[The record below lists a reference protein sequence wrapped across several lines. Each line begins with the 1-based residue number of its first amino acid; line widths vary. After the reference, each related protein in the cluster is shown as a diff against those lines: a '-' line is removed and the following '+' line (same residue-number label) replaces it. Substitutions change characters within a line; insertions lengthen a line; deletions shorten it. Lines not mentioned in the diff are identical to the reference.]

1 MKSFTISLGQN
12 ESGVTTSDALVFDVP
27 QKVTGY
33 YHDDYHP
40 SDKVLMEMV
49 GTVEYIVTKFKNSFK
64 NIPDGILNEA
74 SQHLAAVLLKD
85 LPMILNL
92 EGKQN
97 LGVCVVPRAKIES
110 FYTYRQ
116 LGFKKTMINVLKMLD
131 NFSDCT
137 DYIVRH
143 TNTCTTHLDRS
154 GHGGD
159 GKRPYPGIT
168 KDTCTISTE
177 AKGKD
182 LLLIDDLYTPTV
194 GIDEDAIRAL
204 LDVGARSVV
213 FYSVGYTLR
222 RS

>member
-1 MKSFTISLGQN
+1 MKSFTISLDQN
-12 ESGVTTSDALVFDVP
+12 ERGLTASDVSVLGVP

-33 YHDDYHP
+33 YHEDYHP
-40 SDKVLMEMV
+40 GDKALMETV
-49 GTVEYIVTKFKNSFK
+49 GTVEYIVTKLKNSFQ
-64 NIPDGILNEA
+64 ITPDSILNEA
-74 SQHLAAVLLKD
+74 SQHLAKVLRKD

-92 EGKQN
+92 EDKPS
-97 LGVCVVPRAKIES
+97 LGVCVVPRAKMES
-110 FYTYRQ
+110 NYMYRQ
-116 LGFKKTMINVLKMLD
+116 LGFKKTIIKVLKMLD

-204 LDVGARSVV
+204 LDMEARSVV
-213 FYSVGYTLR
+213 FYAIGYTLR
-222 RS
+222 RA